1 MRRYELPVLA
11 ALFLDLIGFGMAF
24 PDVQIR
30 AEKLGAPGW
39 GIGLLLASLFAVQ
52 FFASPRWGRL
62 SDRIGRKPVVVICTL
77 LSAASMLVYALS
89 NSLEGIFFSRVLA
102 GLAAANVVVAQAYMA
117 EHTLESERGG
127 AMGRIGA
134 AISVGLIGGPFL
146 GGQLAQIGGSKLLG
160 FVAASSSALGALI
173 LVFGMKAERPTEE
186 KEPGKAPVIDF
197 RLLREIP
204 QLAPLFL
211 IAAVSW
217 FALAC
222 LEGTFGRLLEARFH
236 FPNSDLGIAF
246 TLPQGASG
254 AIFGLESLIAFA
266 VQGITYEPLSK
277 RFGEK
282 RLLVIG
288 FMLQG
293 LGLVCTPFA
302 PGLALVALAS
312 SVYSFGSALGGPAI
326 NSLCSTMTPEE
337 RQGELFGLLQASR
350 SIGFLVGPLIGGI
363 LFDLWRPGPYV
374 LAGAIALVA
383 MGLVGRVKASQAIE
397 SIA

>member
-1 MRRYELPVLA
+1 MRRYEFPILA

-62 SDRIGRKPVVVICTL
+62 SDRIGRKPVVIICTL
-77 LSAASMLVYALS
+77 LSAASMLVYALT
-89 NSLEGIFFSRVLA
+89 NSLEGILFSRVLA

-117 EHTLESERGG
+117 EHTSESERGG

-134 AISVGLIGGPFL
+134 AISVGLIGGPFV
-146 GGQLAQIGGSKLLG
+146 GGQLVQIGGSHLLG
-160 FVAASSSALGALI
+160 LVAASASGLGALI
-173 LVFGMKAERPTEE
+173 LFVGMKGLKPDEAR
-186 KEPGKAPVIDF
+186 EPGKAPVIDF
-197 RLLREIP
+197 RLLKDIP
-204 QLAPLFL
+204 RLAPLFL

-236 FPNSDLGIAF
+236 FPNSDLGATF

-254 AIFGLESLIAFA
+254 AIFGLESLIAFV
-266 VQGITYEPLSK
+266 VQGILYERATK

-282 RLLVIG
+282 PLLTVG
-288 FMLQG
+288 FLLQG
-293 LGLVCTPFA
+293 AGLVCTPFA
-302 PGLALVALAS
+302 PGLALVAVAS
-312 SVYSFGSALGGPAI
+312 GIYSLGAALGGPAI
-326 NSLCSTMTPEE
+326 NSLCSNMTPES

-350 SIGFLVGPLIGGI
+350 SIGFLVGPMIGGI
-363 LFDLWRPGPYV
+363 LFDAWIPGPYV
-374 LAGAIALVA
+374 LAGAIAIVATLLVA
-383 MGLVGRVKASQAIE
+383 RVKIDPAVAS
-397 SIA
+397 